1 MTAGAA
7 VVALLGLGVGCA
19 GMWLAW
25 RLVRAAAGEGQAP
38 DRAAAEEQIRS
49 AAEEE
54 PAPLAGEEHSVA
66 NSPAGAFSP
75 TGAWGQIGA
84 VLALGGVCLLIP
96 ALFNIASAWPLA
108 VGGLVAI
115 ALGLALLSALVL
127 RKRRRNTLERP
138 LERPGEERDPAAEG
152 GASKPAKP
160 R

>member
-25 RLVRAAAGEGQAP
+25 RLVRAAAGEGRAP
-38 DRAAAEEQIRS
+38 DNAGAEGQIRS

-54 PAPLAGEEHSVA
+54 PEPLAGEEHSVA
-66 NSPAGAFSP
+66 SSPAGASSP

-115 ALGLALLSALVL
+115 ALGLALLLALVL
-127 RKRRRNTLERP
+127 RKRRRNTLEH
-138 LERPGEERDPAAEG
+138 LAEERGPAAEG
-152 GASKPAKP
+152 GASEPAKP